1 MKKINIFI
9 SSFIG
14 FILIGAA
21 TVASILIKKTEIKI
35 INNNSLVIKNID
47 KKELENLE
55 SIIYNK
61 NKFIIWID
69 ELKFKENF
77 ETIFENSLK
86 KTYTTTDEF
95 DIQINYYYLTITD
108 LYVEA
113 SYKQNFSNKY
123 QTEKFNIFIE

>member
-1 MKKINIFI
+1 M
-9 SSFIG
+9 
-14 FILIGAA
+14 
-21 TVASILIKKTEIKI
+21 
-35 INNNSLVIKNID
+35 KNID